1 MMRRTEGLEGPTMQD
16 HPMLQQ
22 HRQIGPMQRSLYLSA
37 PVQGEEKL

>member
-1 MMRRTEGLEGPTMQD
+1 MMRRTEGFEGPTMQD

-37 PVQGEEKL
+37 PIKGEEKL